1 MTYILKLFLVFFL
14 YSVLGYI
21 LEVSV
26 TTKDIKKINLSRG
39 FLIGPYIPIYGTG
52 AIIISLL
59 LTKYQTDLILLFVMG
74 TIICTVLEYFTSY
87 LMEKVYKLR
96 WWDYTNEKYNL
107 NGRVC
112 LKNSIL
118 FGLGGVLIIKFIN
131 PLIEKLFTLTP
142 NIVLIVL
149 SVIFFIIFITDII
162 ISINITF
169 KLEINVNK
177 YINKDA
183 TEIVK
188 EEISRLL
195 RRDKF
200 FIPRLMTAYPNIK
213 SINNNDLKFLREIID
228 NAKKET
234 IRIKREIKRIKKQYK
249 SDKEL
254 RRKKILEFKE
264 TIKEKLN
271 KDDK

>member
-52 AIIISLL
+52 AIIMSLL

-200 FIPRLMTAYPNIK
+200 FIPRLMTAYLNIK

-254 RRKKILEFKE
+254 RRKKVLEFKE

>member
-52 AIIISLL
+52 AIIMSLL

-200 FIPRLMTAYPNIK
+200 FIPRLMTAYSNIK

-254 RRKKILEFKE
+254 RRKKVLEFKE
-264 TIKEKLN
+264 TIKEK
-271 KDDK
+271 

>member
-52 AIIISLL
+52 AIIMSLL

-200 FIPRLMTAYPNIK
+200 FIPRLMTAYHNIK

-254 RRKKILEFKE
+254 RRKKVLEFKE

>member
-52 AIIISLL
+52 AIIMSLL

-87 LMEKVYKLR
+87 LMEKVYKRR

-142 NIVLIVL
+142 NIVL
-149 SVIFFIIFITDII
+149 
-162 ISINITF
+162 
-169 KLEINVNK
+169 
-177 YINKDA
+177 
-183 TEIVK
+183 
-188 EEISRLL
+188 
-195 RRDKF
+195 
-200 FIPRLMTAYPNIK
+200 K
-213 SINNNDLKFLREIID
+213 SY
-228 NAKKET
+228 
-234 IRIKREIKRIKKQYK
+234 Q
-249 SDKEL
+249 
-254 RRKKILEFKE
+254 
-264 TIKEKLN
+264 
-271 KDDK
+271 